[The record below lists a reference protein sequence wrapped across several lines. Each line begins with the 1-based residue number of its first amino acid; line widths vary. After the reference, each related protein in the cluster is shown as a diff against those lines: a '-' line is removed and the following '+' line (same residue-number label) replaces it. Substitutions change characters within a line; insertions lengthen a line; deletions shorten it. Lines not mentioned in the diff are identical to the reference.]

1 MINAGTDLKYRV
13 ETEIAGFN
21 LSDNNFTI
29 TVSNRWGQVLKIIR
43 KADMLFDSFGNY
55 YFTLEAVP
63 TGVYYAKLAARRE
76 DEDFTDGIQTIVDQR
91 YLVSVGTE
99 ESMVRQSENDG
110 STVAYIRV
118 WTVNLVDGVYLAD
131 VYGNP
136 IVDANGN
143 RIRLTDN
150 TSMTASV
157 KLNMTAGQLKQLLEG
172 HTANGKIDTIPEM
185 MDSLGGMGD
194 DTEFS
199 VASDHDIDDMMSR
212 VLGS

>member
-13 ETEIAGFN
+13 ETDIAGFS
-21 LSDNNFTI
+21 LANNGFTI

-43 KADMLFDSFGNY
+43 KADMLIDSFGNY
-55 YFTLEAVP
+55 YFTLDAVP
-63 TGVYYAKLAARRE
+63 TGIYYARLAAHKE
-76 DEDFTDGIQTIVDQR
+76 DEDFSDGIQTIVDYR

-99 ESMVRQSENDG
+99 ESMIRQSENEG

-118 WTVNLVDGVYLAD
+118 WTANLVDGVYLAD
-131 VYGNP
+131 ANGNP
-136 IVDANGN
+136 ILDADGN

-157 KLNMTAGQLKQLLEG
+157 KLNMTGDELKHLLEG
-172 HTANGKIDTIPEM
+172 RTANGKIDTIPEM

-199 VASDHDIDDMMSR
+199 VASGHDIDNMMSR

>member
-13 ETEIAGFN
+13 ETDIAGFS
-21 LSDNNFTI
+21 LANNDFTI

-43 KADMLFDSFGNY
+43 KADMLIDSFWNY
-55 YFTLEAVP
+55 YFTLDAVP
-63 TGVYYAKLAARRE
+63 TGIYYARLAAHKE
-76 DEDFTDGIQTIVDQR
+76 DEDFSDGIQTIVDYR

-99 ESMVRQSENDG
+99 ESMIRQSENDG

-131 VYGNP
+131 ANGNP
-136 IVDANGN
+136 ILDADGN

-157 KLNMTAGQLKQLLEG
+157 KLNMTGDELKHLLEG
-172 HTANGKIDTIPEM
+172 RTANGKIDTIPEM

-199 VASDHDIDDMMSR
+199 VASGQDIDDMMSR